1 MAKAKSVKNQSKE
14 FFEALKFMEAEK
26 GIPAEYIA
34 EKISAAIVVALRK
47 DYGTTENI
55 TCTIDCENEIFKV
68 TLRKDIVE
76 EVEDPR
82 TQILRDEAKAQYK
95 AKADAE
101 FVEIEMDTRQFGRI
115 VATTAKHV
123 IRQGIRDVERSQT
136 LSEFQSHNRELL
148 TAVIQRIDPKTGN
161 AAVTIGKSEATL
173 PKLEQVPGEELHEG
187 DHVKVYVVDVKETEK
202 GPKVMLSR
210 THPGL
215 VKRLFETEVPE
226 IFDGTIEIKS
236 VSRQA
241 GSRTKLAVFS
251 ANPEIDPIGACIGPK
266 GARVNT
272 IVSELAGEKI
282 DIVKYSDDPV
292 AFISEALSPSKVV
305 SVEILSEDPKAAK
318 VTVPDSQLSLAIGN
332 KGQNVRLAAKLTGWK
347 IDIRPESGFYGEDE
361 EDETVEA
368 QAEEAEQTEE

>member
-1 MAKAKSVKNQSKE
+1 MAKAKADKNQNKE
-14 FFEALKFMEAEK
+14 FFEALAIMEQEK
-26 GIPAEYIA
+26 GIPAEYLA

-47 DYGTTENI
+47 DYGTTDNI
-55 TCTIDCENEIFKV
+55 SCTIDCDNQIFKV
-68 TLRKDIVE
+68 ILRKDIVD

-82 TQILRDEAKAQYK
+82 VQILRDEAKAQYK

-101 FVEIEMDTRQFGRI
+101 FVEIEMDTKQFGRI
-115 VATTAKHV
+115 VAQTAKHV

-136 LSEFQSHNRELL
+136 LSEFQSHDHELL

-173 PKLEQVPGEELHEG
+173 PKLEQIPDEVLHEG
-187 DHVKVYVVDVKETEK
+187 DHVKVYIVSVKETEK
-202 GPKVMLSR
+202 GPKVMISR

-226 IFDGTIEIKS
+226 IFDGTIQIKS
-236 VSRQA
+236 ISRQA
-241 GSRTKLAVFS
+241 GSRTKLAVWS
-251 ANPEIDPIGACIGPK
+251 ENSEIDAVGACIGPR

-272 IVSELAGEKI
+272 IVEELAGEKI

-292 AFISEALSPSKVV
+292 AFISEALSPAKVLSVEVV
-305 SVEILSEDPKAAK
+305 SEEPKVCK

-332 KGQNVRLAAKLTGWK
+332 KGQNVRLAVKLTGWK
-347 IDIRPESGFYGEDE
+347 IDIRPESGFYGEE
-361 EDETVEA
+361 E
-368 QAEEAEQTEE
+368 

>member
-1 MAKAKSVKNQSKE
+1 MAKAKSTKNQSKE
-14 FFEALKFMEAEK
+14 FFEALRFMEAEK

-55 TCTIDCENEIFKV
+55 TCIIDCEKEIFKV
-68 TLRKDIVE
+68 ILRKDIVD

-82 TQILRDEAKAQYK
+82 VQILRDEAKTQYK
-95 AKADAE
+95 AKANAE

-173 PKLEQVPGEELHEG
+173 PKLEQVPGEELKEG

-226 IFDGTIEIKS
+226 IFDGTVEIKS

-241 GSRTKLAVFS
+241 GQRTKMAVWS
-251 ANPEIDPIGACIGPK
+251 PDPEIDAVGSCIGPK
-266 GARVNT
+266 GARVNK
-272 IVSELAGEKI
+272 IVEELAGEKI
-282 DIVKYSDDPV
+282 DIVKYS
-292 AFISEALSPSKVV
+292 E
-305 SVEILSEDPKAAK
+305 
-318 VTVPDSQLSLAIGN
+318 N
-332 KGQNVRLAAKLTGWK
+332 
-347 IDIRPESGFYGEDE
+347 PE
-361 EDETVEA
+361 
-368 QAEEAEQTEE
+368 

>member
-1 MAKAKSVKNQSKE
+1 MAKAKSNKNQAKE
-14 FFEALKFMEAEK
+14 FFEALRIMEAEK

-55 TCTIDCENEIFKV
+55 KCIIDCENEIFKV

-82 TQILRDEAKAQYK
+82 IQILRDEAKTQYK
-95 AKADAE
+95 AKAKDE

-148 TAVIQRIDPKTGN
+148 TAVVQRIDPKTGN
-161 AAVTIGKSEATL
+161 AAVTIGKNEATL
-173 PKLEQVPGEELHEG
+173 PKLEQVPEEELHEG
-187 DHVKVYVVDVKETEK
+187 DHIKVYVVDVKETER
-202 GPKVMLSR
+202 GTKVMLSR

-226 IFDGTIEIKS
+226 IFDGTIEIKGI
-236 VSRQA
+236 SRQA
-241 GSRTKLAVFS
+241 GSRTKLAVWS
-251 ANPEIDPIGACIGPK
+251 ANSEIDPVGACIGPK
-266 GARVNT
+266 GARVNA
-272 IVSELAGEKI
+272 IIEELAGEKI
-282 DIVKYSDDPV
+282 DIVKYSDDPA
-292 AFISEALSPSKVV
+292 AFIGEALSPSKVV
-305 SVEILSEDPKAAK
+305 SVEIISEDPKAAK

-361 EDETVEA
+361 
-368 QAEEAEQTEE
+368 

>member
-1 MAKAKSVKNQSKE
+1 MAKAKSTKNQNKE
-14 FFEALKFMEAEK
+14 FFEALSFMEQER

-34 EKISAAIVVALRK
+34 DKISAAIVVALRK

-55 TCTIDCENEIFKV
+55 SCTIDPENQIFKV
-68 TLRKDIVE
+68 ILRKDIVD

-82 TQILRDEAKAQYK
+82 VQILREEAKAQYK
-95 AKADAE
+95 AKATDE

-115 VATTAKHV
+115 VAQTAKHV
-123 IRQGIRDVERSQT
+123 IRQGIRDVERSQS

-148 TAVIQRIDPKTGN
+148 TAVVERIDPKTGN

-173 PKLEQVPGEELHEG
+173 PKLEQVPDEELHEG
-187 DHVKVYVVDVKETEK
+187 DHIKVYVVDVKETEK
-202 GPKVMLSR
+202 GPRVMLSR
-210 THPGL
+210 THHGL

-226 IFDGTIEIKS
+226 IMDGTIEIKS

-241 GSRTKLAVFS
+241 GSRTKLAVWS
-251 ANPEIDPIGACIGPK
+251 ANPEIDAVGACIGIR

-272 IVSELAGEKI
+272 IVEELKGEKI
-282 DIVKYSDDPV
+282 DIVKYSEDPV

-305 SVEILSEDPKAAK
+305 KVEIISEEPKVCK

-347 IDIRPESGFYGEDE
+347 IDIRPESGFYGEE
-361 EDETVEA
+361 
-368 QAEEAEQTEE
+368 

>member
-1 MAKAKSVKNQSKE
+1 MAKAKSTKNQNKE
-14 FFEALKFMEAEK
+14 FFEALNFMEQEK

-34 EKISAAIVVALRK
+34 EKISSAIVVALRK

-55 TCTIDCENEIFKV
+55 TCTIDTENQIFKV
-68 TLRKDIVE
+68 VLRKDIVD

-82 TQILRDEAKAQYK
+82 VQILRDEAKTQYK
-95 AKADAE
+95 AKAGDE

-115 VATTAKHV
+115 VAQTAKHV
-123 IRQGIRDVERSQT
+123 IRQGIRDVERNQS

-148 TAVIQRIDPKTGN
+148 TAVIERIDPKTGN

-173 PKLEQVPGEELHEG
+173 PKLEQVPGEELNEG

-226 IFDGTIEIKS
+226 IMDGTIEIKS

-241 GSRTKLAVFS
+241 GSRTKLAVWS
-251 ANPEIDPIGACIGPK
+251 ANTEIDAVGACIGIR

-272 IVSELAGEKI
+272 IVEELAGEKI

-292 AFISEALSPSKVV
+292 AFISEALSPSKVLG
-305 SVEILSEDPKAAK
+305 VEIISEEPKVCK

-347 IDIRPESGFYGEDE
+347 IDIRPESGFYGEE
-361 EDETVEA
+361 
-368 QAEEAEQTEE
+368 